1 MAVGAIS
8 ASEVRPNVY
17 NTSFGGKKKGGSANL
32 SVQKDTADLAKVPVM
47 VMIAMS
53 PAMLN
58 ANEPVKALPIDAEQL
73 TEIIAAPRQE
83 KVVSTINF
91 HQAQQKQK
99 KNFFLP
105 GGFAYLDI
113 QERFKADMDGIETRV
128 ILAKCDESKNA
139 SPNQV
144 DKIYFIPS
152 DYKDENENHYLP
164 EIIEFVY
171 HNLPDG
177 KDYLSVKTVEY
188 VYKSDKDIK
197 PIKALFKDVRI
208 NDRSAQYLL
217 DLQTGDTRW
226 KDATGIPFRVTSS
239 PDTEPPNIIDLAR

>member
-1 MAVGAIS
+1 MEDFKKNLVSQVEREHFCDDCMSLVKAYKRVCAIVAV
-8 ASEVRPNVY
+8 V
-17 NTSFGGKKKGGSANL
+17 
-32 SVQKDTADLAKVPVM
+32 
-47 VMIAMS
+47 AMT

-58 ANEPVKALPIDAEQL
+58 ANEPVKAFPIDAEQL
-73 TEIIAAPRQE
+73 TEILATPNQE
-83 KVVSTINF
+83 KEVSTINF

-99 KNFFLP
+99 KHPYLP
-105 GGFAYLDI
+105 GGFAYLDM
-113 QERFKADMDGIETRV
+113 QEGFRAKMDGVEMRIV
-128 ILAKCDESKNA
+128 LAKCDESKNA

-144 DKIYFIPS
+144 DKIYFIPPN
-152 DYKDENENHYLP
+152 YKDENENHYLP

-171 HNLPDG
+171 HDLPNG
-177 KDYLSVKTVEY
+177 KEYLSVKTVEY

-197 PIKALFKDVRI
+197 PIKALYKDVRI

-239 PDTEPPNIIDLAR
+239 PDTEPPHIVDLTR

>member
-1 MAVGAIS
+1 MEDFKKNLVSQVEREYFCDDCMSLVKAYKRACAVVAF
-8 ASEVRPNVY
+8 V
-17 NTSFGGKKKGGSANL
+17 
-32 SVQKDTADLAKVPVM
+32 
-47 VMIAMS
+47 AMS
-53 PAMLN
+53 SATLN
-58 ANEPVKALPIDAEQL
+58 SAEPVKVLPIDAEQL
-73 TEIIAAPRQE
+73 TQSIATPNQE
-83 KVVSTINF
+83 KEVSTINF

-99 KNFFLP
+99 KHPYLP
-105 GGFAYLDI
+105 GGFAYLDM
-113 QERFKADMDGIETRV
+113 QEAFRAKMDGVEMRI

-144 DKIYFIPS
+144 DKIYFIPPN
-152 DYKDENENHYLP
+152 YKDENENHYLP

-197 PIKALFKDVRI
+197 PIKALYKDVRI

-239 PDTEPPNIIDLAR
+239 PDTEPPNITDLAR